1 MHPTHS
7 SRYNY
12 LVDADIAMDDKFLF
26 RIQVLE
32 DQRFIECLDRKN
44 DISYE
49 ITLGGEFW
57 WHSRPLRLTSLGH
70 EFVEALNQRV
80 GWVAKPSN
88 QEGTVFY
95 ELAAIRICLSNFEN
109 FQTGF

>member
-49 ITLGGEFW
+49 ITLGGEF
-57 WHSRPLRLTSLGH
+57 
-70 EFVEALNQRV
+70 
-80 GWVAKPSN
+80 
-88 QEGTVFY
+88 
-95 ELAAIRICLSNFEN
+95 
-109 FQTGF
+109 